1 MSVLRTLFGFSG
13 RMNRRE
19 YAAVFFGTV
28 LTFLLSLA
36 PIIALS
42 KALGGD
48 SDADGYIGLFAI
60 GLIILCKW
68 INLAA
73 LAKRLHDV
81 GASGWICLVAL
92 VPLLGLVLFLAM
104 FFVPGT
110 KGDNHYGPRTSFFG
124 PRTPPAVSASSFA

>member
-19 YAAVFFGTV
+19 YAAVFFGSV
-28 LTFLLSLA
+28 MAFLLALA

-42 KALGGD
+42 NAIGGD
-48 SDADGYIGLFAI
+48 RDADAYLGVFALVVI
-60 GLIILCKW
+60 AICKW
-68 INLAA
+68 VNLAA

-81 GASGWICLVAL
+81 GSSGWLCLLAF
-92 VPLLGLVLFLAM
+92 VPLLGLVLFVAM

-110 KGDNHYGPRTSFFG
+110 KSDNSYGPPTSFFQ
-124 PRTPPAVSASSFA
+124 PRTAPAISSSSFA